1 LVAQARSMEPSLRM
15 EIDENNVEKGEIATV
30 TNLSNA

>member
-1 LVAQARSMEPSLRM
+1 MVPIMRM
-15 EIDENNVEKGEIATV
+15 EIDENNVEKGETDTA